1 MEIVKTVPVDDH
13 LGEMLNWAVRY
24 SLGRR
29 TYAVMDT
36 CNYIKPL
43 IPFLT
48 NRTLWCMTRDII
60 EQERHGYG
68 DECDKEYWMMILDA
82 ANEEITKRTY
92 ITLAE
97 AIG

>member
-1 MEIVKTVPVDDH
+1 MSKIKSVPVDDS

-36 CNYIKPL
+36 VRYVIPL
-43 IPFLT
+43 IPNLN
-48 NRTLWCMTRDII
+48 NRTLWCIVRDIQ
-60 EQERHGYG
+60 EQDKFGYG
-68 DECDKEYWMMILDA
+68 DECDKEYWMMLLDA
-82 ANEEITKRTY
+82 VNKELAGRTDN
-92 ITLAE
+92 ILLD